1 MIDIKGE
8 YGNTLDEIE
17 KMILDFHHQW
27 SIYDENSLL
36 YKMNH
41 TNEFVNLD
49 IDTEDIIKKAMLYYD
64 ETQGYFDVTTCS
76 LNLLW
81 KEAIKNKKVPSRY
94 LVKKY
99 KNNHIHHIVLNNGQ
113 IKLTHSCQID
123 LVGLAKGY
131 ILNRVVAKLR
141 KNNICEVIVNL
152 GGSIHIHK
160 RKGFR

>member
-64 ETQGYFDVTTCS
+64 ETQGYFDVIICS

-99 KNNHIHHIVLNNGQ
+99 KNNDIHHIVLNNGQ
-113 IKLTHSCQID
+113 IKLTHSCQRI
-123 LVGLAKGY
+123 Y
-131 ILNRVVAKLR
+131 IK
-141 KNNICEVIVNL
+141 
-152 GGSIHIHK
+152 
-160 RKGFR
+160 

>member
-49 IDTEDIIKKAMLYYD
+49 TDTEDIIKKAMLYYD
-64 ETQGYFDVTTCS
+64 ETQGYFDVIICS

-99 KNNHIHHIVLNNGQ
+99 KNNDIHHIVLNNGQ
-113 IKLTHSCQID
+113 IKLTHSCQRI
-123 LVGLAKGY
+123 Y
-131 ILNRVVAKLR
+131 IK
-141 KNNICEVIVNL
+141 
-152 GGSIHIHK
+152 
-160 RKGFR
+160 

>member
-1 MIDIKGE
+1 
-8 YGNTLDEIE
+8 
-17 KMILDFHHQW
+17 
-27 SIYDENSLL
+27 
-36 YKMNH
+36 MNH

-49 IDTEDIIKKAMLYYD
+49 TDTEDIIKKAMLYYD
-64 ETQGYFDVTTCS
+64 ETQGYFDVTICS

-99 KNNHIHHIVLNNGQ
+99 KNNDIHHIVLNNGQ

-123 LVGLAKGY
+123 LGGLTKGY

-152 GGSIHIHK
+152 GGFIHIHK

>member
-99 KNNHIHHIVLNNGQ
+99 KNNHIHHIVLNKD
-113 IKLTHSCQID
+113 I
-123 LVGLAKGY
+123 Y
-131 ILNRVVAKLR
+131 
-141 KNNICEVIVNL
+141 
-152 GGSIHIHK
+152 
-160 RKGFR
+160 